1 MRSNMDDRNRY
12 STGSMGMKRGSQR
25 RDDEPNLKRSRS
37 ENAVDSYD
45 DSRRSDDRF
54 TNDKLVGTETF
65 SRIQQIENQG
75 KLIISL
81 MEHQM
86 ENQGKMMSRMEH
98 QMENQGKMMS
108 RMEHQMENQG
118 KLMSRMEQQME
129 NQMENQGK
137 MILLMEHQME
147 NQRKRMSLMEHQIET
162 QQKLAEQSAV
172 MIQEQGNRR
181 RTSVVACC
189 GVKINRNV
197 WFSLFALI
205 LSPLLFLLSFPYE
218 NSGYHYALKTAS
230 IGCFFLAIIC
240 LFLPTIVK
248 WLEQSEF
255 SLQTTFFASPVIQLI
270 VPVSLCMLLVIV
282 AMQTIGYF
290 SRDDGVYLIY
300 TPFIKPTDGASELF
314 LMTLGNVLILLVV
327 VIVSSLALIGLYQ
340 FHFYKVISGSLIM
353 SSVVILGM
361 INAIYI
367 EQLMKNYNQTLDLLT
382 YLFLVWNLAILGMIC
397 VHWKAPQRLQ
407 QAYLV
412 MMCALMAL
420 VFIKH
425 LPEWTVW
432 AVLVVLAIWDLVAV
446 LCPNDS
452 LRVLVETAQER
463 NKPIFPTQTYST
475 TVSYTRTM
483 APIALDDPNEH
494 AAAQST
500 STRASEV
507 EHEDAAVQ
515 IQALSSPELSI
526 ASPSGHNNTADNF
539 ENGDRHRAVNSNVL
553 SAYQPD
559 DEDRGIKFR
568 LGGFIFYA
576 LLVGK
581 ASSCGDWNTT
591 IACYIAILLGL
602 NVTLLLLALF
612 RKALPALT
620 ISIFFGLIFYF
631 TTSGV
636 ITPFILKVSEKLYLI

>member
-1 MRSNMDDRNRY
+1 MALHIRS
-12 STGSMGMKRGSQR
+12 KCCKQ
-25 RDDEPNLKRSRS
+25 L
-37 ENAVDSYD
+37 
-45 DSRRSDDRF
+45 
-54 TNDKLVGTETF
+54 TETF
-65 SRIQQIENQG
+65 G
-75 KLIISL
+75 SL
-81 MEHQM
+81 
-86 ENQGKMMSRMEH
+86 
-98 QMENQGKMMS
+98 
-108 RMEHQMENQG
+108 
-118 KLMSRMEQQME
+118 
-129 NQMENQGK
+129 
-137 MILLMEHQME
+137 
-147 NQRKRMSLMEHQIET
+147 
-162 QQKLAEQSAV
+162 
-172 MIQEQGNRR
+172 
-181 RTSVVACC
+181 
-189 GVKINRNV
+189 
-197 WFSLFALI
+197 
-205 LSPLLFLLSFPYE
+205 
-218 NSGYHYALKTAS
+218 
-230 IGCFFLAIIC
+230 
-240 LFLPTIVK
+240 K

-327 VIVSSLALIGLYQ
+327 VIVSSLAFDWLVSVSLLQVIEL
-340 FHFYKVISGSLIM
+340 FDFKVISGSLIM

-539 ENGDRHRAVNSNVL
+539 ENGDRHRA
-553 SAYQPD
+553 
-559 DEDRGIKFR
+559 
-568 LGGFIFYA
+568 
-576 LLVGK
+576 
-581 ASSCGDWNTT
+581 
-591 IACYIAILLGL
+591 GL